1 MFCYAVFHHNKQIR
15 VFPFNP
21 TGNDWQRARILAI
34 EFAERGKQAGETGY
48 SVEYFGA
55 TDVGATIWK

>member
-1 MFCYAVFHHNKQIR
+1 MFCYAVFHHNKQVR

-21 TGNDWQRARILAI
+21 TGNDWQRARTLAV
-34 EFAERGKQAGETGY
+34 EFAEKTKSEGY

-55 TDVGATIWK
+55 TDVGVTIWK